1 MQCNPLG
8 SFSER
13 VCSFP
18 AFLPNDIVIYDD
30 PHLIYNT
37 VLTLPVDKHIFIL
50 SCNTGLPLTYTW
62 EHQGSTGGD
71 VGSVHSSSPASSSVE
86 NWEIGRARKCQD
98 VPLKGICERWDQ
110 LKFHLTLIFLYHC
123 STKKCASSM
132 YAILV
137 LSDSD
142 FYIPSIKCCILWNAV
157 FGLGNLMELNSV
169 LMEKIVA
176 DIYLQSAYL

>member
-1 MQCNPLG
+1 
-8 SFSER
+8 
-13 VCSFP
+13 
-18 AFLPNDIVIYDD
+18 
-30 PHLIYNT
+30 
-37 VLTLPVDKHIFIL
+37 
-50 SCNTGLPLTYTW
+50 
-62 EHQGSTGGD
+62 
-71 VGSVHSSSPASSSVE
+71 
-86 NWEIGRARKCQD
+86 
-98 VPLKGICERWDQ
+98 
-110 LKFHLTLIFLYHC
+110 
-123 STKKCASSM
+123 M